1 MKKVVLI
8 LSLAG
13 ILLMTFGSGSSEA
26 GKIDVLI
33 DKLVEKGILSYSEAE
48 HILTEMQ
55 KEEDN
60 QKAEPKQ
67 VAVETAKEEAK
78 TGMAGIPNW
87 VKKIDFKGDLRLR
100 HDTQWRDEGDDKYA
114 RNRERL
120 RLRFGFNTKITDTTK
135 VGVRLVSGSG
145 FQNTT
150 NQSFDEHA
158 RGKQIFIDRAYA
170 SWQPLDF
177 LKITGGKHNN
187 PLFTTPLVW
196 DPDVNPEGISESL
209 NFDVSDSV
217 NIFSNLGQ
225 WFIEELEIKNSDRDP
240 TLLVFQLGAQIKPS
254 KKMKFEFAGT
264 YYDFLNLD
272 ELEWDKEDS
281 VLKDKAEFLGYNHKH
296 SQQMIFDS
304 DKKLLNEF
312 QCWEFLVKA
321 KIKDILPVPFSVF
334 GNYIINVGADI
345 DELMEKGVDPGDSDP
360 ADLASYGSD
369 DRDTGWL
376 IGVSVGNKKKKGDVY
391 AKYFYQELE
400 DYAFPAVFVDSDFHG
415 GGTNNKGHYIH
426 GRYFLAD
433 NIQARA
439 TGFFT
444 ERDDESKDGEKDE
457 DRMQLDIVINF

>member
-1 MKKVVLI
+1 MKKAVLI

-13 ILLMTFGSGSSEA
+13 ILLMTFGSGSSRA

-48 HILTEMQ
+48 HVLTQIQ

-60 QKAEPKQ
+60 QKAELKQ
-67 VAVETAKEEAK
+67 VAAEAAKKEAK
-78 TGMAGIPNW
+78 TGVAGIPDW

-114 RNRERL
+114 RNRERV

-145 FQNTT
+145 YQNTT

-158 RGKQIFIDRAYA
+158 TGKEIFIDRAYA
-170 SWQPLDF
+170 SWKPLDF
-177 LKITGGKHNN
+177 LKITGGKHKN
-187 PLFTTPLVW
+187 PLVTSSLVW
-196 DPDVNPEGISESL
+196 DSDVSPEGISESL

-217 NIFSNLGQ
+217 AIFSNLGQ
-225 WFIEELEIKNSDRDP
+225 WFIEELKIKDSDRDP
-240 TLLVFQLGAQIKPS
+240 TLLVFQLGTQIKPS
-254 KKMKFEFAGT
+254 KKIKFELAGT

-272 ELEWDKEDS
+272 ELDWDKDGS
-281 VLKDKAEFLGYNHKH
+281 LSDTTTFLGYNNKYG
-296 SQQMIFDS
+296 QQMIFDK
-304 DKKLLNEF
+304 DEKLLNEF
-312 QCWEFLVKA
+312 QCWELLAKV
-321 KIKDILPVPFSVF
+321 KIKDVLPVPFSVF
-334 GNYIINVGADI
+334 GSYIINVGADI

-360 ADLASYGSD
+360 ADLAAYGGD

-376 IGVSVGNKKKKGDVY
+376 VGLSVGNKKKKGDWY
-391 AKYFYQELE
+391 AKYHYQVLE

-415 GGTNNKGHYIH
+415 GGTNNKGHYVH

-444 ERDDESKDGEKDE
+444 ERDDESKDGQKDE
-457 DRMQLDIVINF
+457 DRVQLDIIINF